1 MQKEYI
7 LYGTSGC
14 HLCDEAEAI
23 INTVLKPQDII
34 LIKQD
39 IIDDDNLLNQY
50 ALTIPVFKC
59 QATQQEL
66 NWPFN
71 EEVIAAFI
79 RQ

>member
-1 MQKEYI
+1 MQKKYI

-14 HLCDEAEAI
+14 HLCEEAEAMINRAMKNQNI
-23 INTVLKPQDII
+23 IFL
-34 LIKQD
+34 KQD
-39 IIDDDNLLNQY
+39 IVEEDDLLHQY

-66 NWPFN
+66 NWPFT
-71 EEVIAAFI
+71 EEAVKAFI

>member
-14 HLCDEAEAI
+14 HLCDEAESIISTAI
-23 INTVLKPQDII
+23 KNHPII
-34 LIKQD
+34 YIKQD
-39 IIDDDNLLNQY
+39 IIEEDNLLNQY

-66 NWPFN
+66 NWPFT
-71 EEVIAAFI
+71 EEAVKAFI

>member
-14 HLCDEAEAI
+14 HLCEEAEAI
-23 INTVLKPQDII
+23 ISRAMKDQNIIYQRQDIVE
-34 LIKQD
+34 
-39 IIDDDNLLNQY
+39 DDNLLRQY

-59 QATQQEL
+59 LVTRQEL
-66 NWPFN
+66 NWPFT
-71 EEVIAAFI
+71 EEAIKAFI